1 VYNVDTILLKG
12 WISSVLQNKLSING
26 YSRFIKWWGTLMEE
40 LDKVLQALSVVEQY
54 EEYLFR
60 KIWGR
65 VLIVIG
71 ILFPLGALINMNAV
85 LVANAIGLDAEL
97 VSLLANVMTFVLCCG
112 FIVYSFFESWKTVSS
127 KDKDVSTDTMHGPLI
142 GIVWFLAFVLTS
154 LFPES
159 LCLVSLLWAA
169 GSSCLITFVI
179 LRAVGSHGKVRVL
192 FYLGISLFL
201 VSFPLLLISDIVLLG
216 YTAMIAFSVCFIL
229 AGIIMNRMA
238 AQMLQ
243 HSA

>member
-1 VYNVDTILLKG
+1 
-12 WISSVLQNKLSING
+12 
-26 YSRFIKWWGTLMEE
+26 MEE
-40 LDKVLQALSVVEQY
+40 LEKVLQALRVVERY

-65 VLIVIG
+65 ALIVIG
-71 ILFPLGALINMNAV
+71 IVFPLGALISMNAV
-85 LVANAIGLDAEL
+85 LVANVVGLDAEL
-97 VSLLANVMTFVLCCG
+97 ISLLATVMAVVLCCG
-112 FIVYSFFESWKTVSS
+112 FIAYSFFESWKTVESKSDEVS
-127 KDKDVSTDTMHGPLI
+127 KDSMHGPLI
-142 GIVWFLAFVLTS
+142 GIAWFLAFTLTG

-159 LCLVSLLWAA
+159 LRLVSLLWAA
-169 GSSCLITFVI
+169 SASCLITFVI

-216 YTAMIAFSVCFIL
+216 YLALIAFSVCFII
-229 AGIIMNRMA
+229 AGITMNRMA

-243 HSA
+243 HST